1 MHIFFITVGVCLLEC
16 DPEVLGPSPSSRG
29 GPGVVGVANGMVTYN
44 GVTSGSVATLSC
56 DTGSSVA
63 NNYSRTC
70 MSDGHWSEGTLSC
83 VQDPFPG
90 KIDTLFKLK

>member
-1 MHIFFITVGVCLLEC
+1 MHIIYSVVNVCLTEC

-29 GPGVVGVANGMVTYN
+29 GPGTVGVANGIVTYN

-56 DTGSSVA
+56 DIGSSIA

-70 MSDGHWSEGTLSC
+70 MSDGHWSEGTLTC
-83 VQDPFPG
+83 VQYSLPG
-90 KIDTLFKLK
+90 KLH